1 MKLYCS
7 KPKKLLFL
15 GGTSKTQKN
24 KIHTSPKKV
33 PKPLSGNSFH
43 LFYKLDQTILLVYK
57 SIESF
62 PLRSIFFQLLVIFY
76 YI

>member
-24 KIHTSPKKV
+24 KIYTSPKKV
-33 PKPLSGNSFH
+33 PKPLSDNSFH